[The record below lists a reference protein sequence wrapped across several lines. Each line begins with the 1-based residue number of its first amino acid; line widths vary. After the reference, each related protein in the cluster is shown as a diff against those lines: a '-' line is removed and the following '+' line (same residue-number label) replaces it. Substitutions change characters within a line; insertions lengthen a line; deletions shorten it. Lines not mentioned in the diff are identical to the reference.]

1 MRIGPDA
8 VGVGAPAADRP
19 DLFGGWRMAAGGGAG
34 GKAGGRLQVR
44 KAAKGGWTPAKRV
57 AFLEHLAATCNV
69 AASARAVGMAPRGA
83 HALKARDAV
92 FAADWAGA
100 IEAAYET
107 LEARLLAYA
116 LGDAGREP
124 EAESDADSEGGADG
138 VAGGD
143 AEAAPRGAHFD
154 PRVAVQALGFRR
166 RDAGAGGR
174 GPSCKRATIA
184 EVEAALVAKLEAIA
198 RRGQAGSAEDGL

>member
-1 MRIGPDA
+1 M
-8 VGVGAPAADRP
+8 GA
-19 DLFGGWRMAAGGGAG
+19 GAG

-44 KAAKGGWTPAKRV
+44 KAARGGWTPAKRA
-57 AFLEHLAATCNV
+57 AFLEHLAATCNI

-92 FAADWAGA
+92 FAADWAAA
-100 IEAAYET
+100 IEAAYAT

-116 LGDAGREP
+116 LG
-124 EAESDADSEGGADG
+124 EAEGEAEAEAERVADG
-138 VAGGD
+138 DAAG
-143 AEAAPRGAHFD
+143 ESRGAHFD

-166 RDAGAGGR
+166 RDAAAGGR

-184 EVEAALVAKLEAIA
+184 EVEAALVARLDAIA
-198 RRGQAGSAEDGL
+198 RRGQAGAAEDGS

>member
-1 MRIGPDA
+1 M
-8 VGVGAPAADRP
+8 GA
-19 DLFGGWRMAAGGGAG
+19 GAG

-44 KAAKGGWTPAKRV
+44 KAAKGGWTPAKRA

-92 FAADWAGA
+92 FAADWAAA

-116 LGDAGREP
+116 LGEAEGES
-124 EAESDADSEGGADG
+124 EAESEAEAD
-138 VAGGD
+138 GD
-143 AEAAPRGAHFD
+143 AETESRGAHFD

-166 RDAGAGGR
+166 RDAAAGGR

-184 EVEAALVAKLEAIA
+184 EVEAALVAKLDAIA
-198 RRGQAGSAEDGL
+198 RRGQAGAAEDGS

>member
-1 MRIGPDA
+1 
-8 VGVGAPAADRP
+8 
-19 DLFGGWRMAAGGGAG
+19 MAAGGGAG

-44 KAAKGGWTPAKRV
+44 KPAKGGWTPAKRA

-92 FAADWAGA
+92 FAADWAAA
-100 IEAAYET
+100 IEAAYAT

-116 LGDAGREP
+116 LG
-124 EAESDADSEGGADG
+124 EAEGEVETEADG
-138 VAGGD
+138 VADGD
-143 AEAAPRGAHFD
+143 AGAESRGAHFD

-166 RDAGAGGR
+166 RDAAAGGR

-184 EVEAALVAKLEAIA
+184 EVEAALVAKLDAIA
-198 RRGQAGSAEDGL
+198 RRGQAGAAEDGS

>member
-1 MRIGPDA
+1 
-8 VGVGAPAADRP
+8 
-19 DLFGGWRMAAGGGAG
+19 MAAGGGAG

-44 KAAKGGWTPAKRV
+44 KPAKGGWTPAKRA

-92 FAADWAGA
+92 FAADWAAA

-116 LGDAGREP
+116 LGEVEGEA
-124 EAESDADSEGGADG
+124 EAESEAEADG
-138 VAGGD
+138 DAG
-143 AEAAPRGAHFD
+143 AESRGAHFD

-166 RDAGAGGR
+166 RDAAAGGR

-184 EVEAALVAKLEAIA
+184 EVEAALVAKLDAIA
-198 RRGQAGSAEDGL
+198 RRGQAGAAEDGS

>member
-1 MRIGPDA
+1 
-8 VGVGAPAADRP
+8 
-19 DLFGGWRMAAGGGAG
+19 MAAGGGAG

-44 KAAKGGWTPAKRV
+44 KAAKGGWTPAKRA

-92 FAADWAGA
+92 FAADWAAA
-100 IEAAYET
+100 IEAAYAT

-116 LGDAGREP
+116 LG
-124 EAESDADSEGGADG
+124 EAEGEVETEADG
-138 VAGGD
+138 VADGD
-143 AEAAPRGAHFD
+143 AGAESRGAHFD

-166 RDAGAGGR
+166 RDAAAGGR

-198 RRGQAGSAEDGL
+198 RRGQAGSAEDGS

>member
-1 MRIGPDA
+1 M
-8 VGVGAPAADRP
+8 GA
-19 DLFGGWRMAAGGGAG
+19 GAG
-34 GKAGGRLQVR
+34 GKAGRLQVR
-44 KAAKGGWTPAKRV
+44 KAARGGWTPAKRA
-57 AFLEHLAATCNV
+57 AFLEHLAATCNI

-92 FAADWAGA
+92 FAADWAAA

-116 LGDAGREP
+116 LG
-124 EAESDADSEGGADG
+124 EAEGEVETEADG
-138 VAGGD
+138 VADGD
-143 AEAAPRGAHFD
+143 AGAESRGAHFD

-166 RDAGAGGR
+166 RDAAAGGR

-184 EVEAALVAKLEAIA
+184 EVEAALVARLEAIA
-198 RRGQAGSAEDGL
+198 RRGQAGAAEDGS

>member
-1 MRIGPDA
+1 M
-8 VGVGAPAADRP
+8 GA
-19 DLFGGWRMAAGGGAG
+19 GAG

-44 KAAKGGWTPAKRV
+44 KAAKGGWTPAKRA
-57 AFLEHLAATCNV
+57 AFLEHLAATCNI

-92 FAADWAGA
+92 FAADWARA

-116 LGDAGREP
+116 LGEVEGES
-124 EAESDADSEGGADG
+124 EAESEAEADG
-138 VAGGD
+138 DAG
-143 AEAAPRGAHFD
+143 AESRGAHFD

-166 RDAGAGGR
+166 RDAAAGGR

-184 EVEAALVAKLEAIA
+184 EVEAALVAKLDAIA
-198 RRGQAGSAEDGL
+198 RRGQAGAAEDGS